1 MLFLIGLGLSL
12 KDVSLRAMETIRG
25 ADEVLLEQY
34 TSFLPEGYVEFI
46 EKEAGKPAIRLSR
59 QDLEDNVA
67 ATVGRAKDRD
77 VAILVPGDPLVA
89 TTHHLIINTARKLGI
104 GVEVFHSASAFTAAI
119 GESGLDIYKFG
130 PTVTVPFWSENYRPT
145 SFLDA
150 IRRNLENKE
159 HTLVL
164 LDIDQ
169 KAHRPMSLDEAAGI
183 LRAAEKAQPR
193 GLVKEDLKIIVIA
206 NAGREGQEVRCVTLG
221 ELAVEPKRS
230 LSGKAIAFVIPAQMS
245 FAEEENLRFAS
256 VRPSS

>member
-1 MLFLIGLGLSL
+1 MLLLIGLGLSL
-12 KDVSLRAMETIRG
+12 KDVSLRAMERIRG
-25 ADEVLLEQY
+25 ADALLLEQY
-34 TSFLPEGYVEFI
+34 TSFLPSGYVEFI
-46 EKEAGKPAIRLSR
+46 EKEAGKAAVRLSR

-67 ATVGRAKDRD
+67 ATVGRAKESD

-104 GVEVFHSASAFTAAI
+104 RVEVFHSASAFTAAI

-150 IRRNLENKE
+150 IGRNLENKE

-169 KAHRPMSLDEAAGI
+169 KAHRPMGLDEAVSI
-183 LRAAEKAQPR
+183 MRAAEKAR
-193 GLVKEDLKIIVIA
+193 RGGLVKDDLKVIVVA
-206 NAGREGQEVRCVTLG
+206 NAGREGQQVRCVALGKAG
-221 ELAVEPKRS
+221 ELKGS
-230 LSGKAIAFVIPAQMS
+230 LSGKAIALVMPAQMS
-245 FAEEENLRFAS
+245 FAEEENLRSAS
-256 VRPSS
+256 A